1 MRRSAF
7 LAVRL
12 YQAVLVGR
20 PWVKPRFVAD
30 AEGSGLHPLCLL
42 RTSSFKIPS
51 KGTGRTSARLLLMNE
66 TLPSLIENS
75 FQIAWDYLEAT
86 GELGNPD
93 TAARHLLD
101 TIEALIRQG
110 ERRRLLLSNRSI
122 ASYQRFRAERGMCLA
137 S

>member
-1 MRRSAF
+1 MAKGT
-7 LAVRL
+7 A
-12 YQAVLVGR
+12 
-20 PWVKPRFVAD
+20 
-30 AEGSGLHPLCLL
+30 
-42 RTSSFKIPS
+42 RTS
-51 KGTGRTSARLLLMNE
+51 GRLLFMNE

-101 TIEALIRQG
+101 TIEAMIRRG

-122 ASYQRFRAERGMCLA
+122 ASYQRFRAERGMSLA